1 MEGST
6 NLANADVEDL
16 EYYETHRDF
25 EEFYDQI
32 QKWNT
37 NRIAKL
43 EQQRE
48 AKQQKEDSEGS
59 DQE

>member
-1 MEGST
+1 M
-6 NLANADVEDL
+6 ANADVEDL

-25 EEFYDQI
+25 EEVYDQI